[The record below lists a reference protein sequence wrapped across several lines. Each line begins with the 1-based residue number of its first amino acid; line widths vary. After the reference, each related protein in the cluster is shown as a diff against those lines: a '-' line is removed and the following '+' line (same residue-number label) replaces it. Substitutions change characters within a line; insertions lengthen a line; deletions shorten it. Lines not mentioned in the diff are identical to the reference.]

1 MTAGEGV
8 LGELAGFVAAE
19 ARWQDPALMHHAKR
33 AVIDWLAA
41 IFPGTR
47 YAPSP
52 QLVAALGDERGQ
64 GRSSLVGIG
73 STAFAASAAWVNG
86 TASHAAE
93 LDDIYREAV
102 YHPGSPTVAAAL
114 AVAEDRG
121 ASGADFLRAVAAG
134 YEVAGRVG
142 AAVQPAHSQLFHA
155 TGTLG
160 CLGAA
165 TAAAMLL
172 SPGKAEEIGHAIAT
186 AASFASGLQEAI
198 RAETMTKPIHAGHAA
213 AVGVRAAQAAAAGV
227 TGAMAILDGPV
238 GFAAALAGGEADWSR
253 ARQGLGDRYVIAS
266 PTHKL
271 YACCGHLFPVLDAV
285 LALRAEHGIAA
296 EEVAAVEVTT
306 YQAALDATARHQ
318 PRSAYEGKFSMP
330 YVIAHALVYGSVG
343 IDAFEA
349 DRVQSP
355 ELRALM
361 ARCTLSG
368 DPEMSAAFPSRRP
381 ARVRIVQT
389 DGRAEEHALSVRRGD
404 PEAPLS
410 DAELTEKYLGL
421 AAPVIGAARAQG
433 LLEAVWRLEATGIE
447 ALGLAEIA

>member
-1 MTAGEGV
+1 MTAERSV
-8 LGELAGFVAAE
+8 LSELAAFVAAE
-19 ARWQDPALMHHAKR
+19 ESWRDPALMHHAKR
-33 AVIDWLAA
+33 AAIDWLAA
-41 IFPGTR
+41 VFPGTR

-52 QLVAALGDERGQ
+52 QLVASLGDERGQ
-64 GRSSLVGIG
+64 GRSSLVGFG

-142 AAVQPAHSQLFHA
+142 AAVQPAHNRFFHA

-165 TAAAMLL
+165 TAAALLL
-172 SPGKAEEIGHAIAT
+172 SPGRADRIGHAIAT
-186 AASFASGLQEAI
+186 ATSFASGLQEAI

-238 GFAAALAGGEADWSR
+238 GFAAALAGGEADWGR
-253 ARQGLGDRYVIAS
+253 ATEGLGEAYVIAR

-285 LALRAEHGIAA
+285 LALRAEHGIAP
-296 EEVAAVEVTT
+296 EQVASVEVTT
-306 YQAALDATARHQ
+306 YQTALDATARFA
-318 PRSAYEGKFSMP
+318 PRSAYECKFSMP
-330 YVIAHALVYGSVG
+330 YGIAHALVHGSVG
-343 IDAFEA
+343 IDAFAPE
-349 DRVQSP
+349 RVQDP
-355 ELRALM
+355 ALRALM
-361 ARCTLSG
+361 TRCRLSG
-368 DPEMSAAFPSRRP
+368 DAAMSAAFPSRRP
-381 ARVRIVQT
+381 ARVRIALA
-389 DGRAEEHALSVRRGD
+389 DGRAVEHVLSVRRGD

-410 DAELTEKYLGL
+410 DADLAAKYLGL
-421 AAPVIGAARAQG
+421 AGPVIGAGQAAA
-433 LLEAVWRLEATGIE
+433 LLDAVWRLDDIGVA
-447 ALGLAEIA
+447 ALGLAATG